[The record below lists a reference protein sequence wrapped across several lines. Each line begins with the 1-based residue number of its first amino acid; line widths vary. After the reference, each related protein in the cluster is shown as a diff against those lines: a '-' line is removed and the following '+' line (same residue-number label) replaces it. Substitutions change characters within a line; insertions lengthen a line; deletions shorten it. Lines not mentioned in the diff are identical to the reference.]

1 MEFVAASKDG
11 GGIRVINSCVCGKGG
26 SIVAQQVKVWLALL
40 FNRIEIRGRGWEMR
54 LRHAGGDEGET
65 DEVNNLIMPDVVDQ
79 NTAKLHA
86 QNGNTQVR

>member
-1 MEFVAASKDG
+1 
-11 GGIRVINSCVCGKGG
+11 
-26 SIVAQQVKVWLALL
+26 
-40 FNRIEIRGRGWEMR
+40 MR